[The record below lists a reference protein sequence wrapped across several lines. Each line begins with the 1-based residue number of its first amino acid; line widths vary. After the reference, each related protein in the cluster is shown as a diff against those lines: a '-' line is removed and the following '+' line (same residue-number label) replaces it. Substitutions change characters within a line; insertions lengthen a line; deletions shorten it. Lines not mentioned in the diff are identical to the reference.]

1 MIGSCQ
7 TVCNNVS
14 CIQPLY
20 CIVENNQIQLSLP
33 YLDNFNHTLSFTM
46 MNPNFVNSTGIAAL
60 LYDNNGALKGIGI
73 ANNLFS
79 VLPISIISA
88 GVNLHWGI
96 PLNIAVNQMGL
107 GLFKDGGWNTIEVG
121 FTLSDITGIGS
132 QFTVSVYVGASFVL

>member
-1 MIGSCQ
+1 
-7 TVCNNVS
+7 
-14 CIQPLY
+14 
-20 CIVENNQIQLSLP
+20 
-33 YLDNFNHTLSFTM
+33 M